1 MPSVV
6 EISNNALN
14 AIGATNIT
22 SMDENSKAARVINQV
37 YANVRNE
44 VFRAHPWNCLIKRAT
59 LAQDASAPAYGYT
72 FSYTLPADPYCLRVL
87 EYSNG
92 SQTYP
97 FDNLTNNSG
106 GSVFV
111 IEGRKLLT
119 DESPAKIKYVA
130 RSQDPNEYDAG

>member
-59 LAQDASAPAYGYT
+59 LAQDASAPA
-72 FSYTLPADPYCLRVL
+72 
-87 EYSNG
+87 
-92 SQTYP
+92 
-97 FDNLTNNSG
+97 
-106 GSVFV
+106 
-111 IEGRKLLT
+111 
-119 DESPAKIKYVA
+119 
-130 RSQDPNEYDAG
+130 